1 MSVVRPGGHAH
12 PALQAARPEK
22 PVTHGRRL
30 AAPRAILMLLA
41 MGSPAGAP
49 AEAQPAGQ
57 PAAPRVLAVRGATV
71 HTAAGAPMANATILV
86 RDGKIVSVGRDV
98 AVPSGATIIEAA
110 GRVIIP
116 GMIDEH
122 SHIGARPTDLN
133 DRPMIIGPQHRFI
146 DALDLNDPD
155 FKDAVSGGVT
165 TVITGPGSG
174 ENVSG
179 QAIVLKTF
187 GNALA
192 TRLLT
197 DKGGMKFA
205 MGPKRTDAYPSTSM
219 GVAAN
224 LRQYLIRTQEY
235 MAAVKRW
242 EDGGRS
248 GAPPAR
254 DLGYEAM
261 AEVLSKRLRVRAHV
275 HSATDVMT
283 LLRLKDE
290 FGFDLT
296 LHHSTEAYKVA
307 PEIAKR
313 GVSAVVLPLGPRI
326 GVTDDAMEGPATLF
340 RAGVKIALHTDHPVI
355 NQKWLRLCAAL
366 AMRYG
371 LPEDEALKAITINV
385 AEIARV
391 SDRVGS
397 LQAGKDADFVVL
409 NGPWYEPASR
419 VELVVGDGEV
429 VYDRTRAEGR

>member
-1 MSVVRPGGHAH
+1 MRVVRSGGG
-12 PALQAARPEK
+12 ARPA
-22 PVTHGRRL
+22 PHRAGRRPARARQRALSVALL
-30 AAPRAILMLLA
+30 AAAA
-41 MGSPAGAP
+41 AAFAPAGA
-49 AEAQPAGQ
+49 QP
-57 PAAPRVLAVRGATV
+57 PTSRVLAVRGATV
-71 HTAAGAPMANATILV
+71 HTAAGAPIANATILV
-86 RDGKIVSVGRDV
+86 RDGKIVDVGRNV
-98 AVPSGATIIEAA
+98 AVPSDATVIDAS
-110 GRVIIP
+110 GKVIIP

-133 DRPMIIGPQHRFI
+133 DRPMIIGPQHRFL
-146 DALDLNDPD
+146 DALDPNDPD

-179 QAIVLKTF
+179 QAIVIKTF
-187 GNALA
+187 GTELSR
-192 TRLLT
+192 RLVT

-205 MGPKRTDAYPSTSM
+205 MGPKRTDAYPSTAM

-224 LRQYLIRTQEY
+224 LRQYLIKTQEY
-235 MAAVKRW
+235 MASVKRW
-242 EDGGRS
+242 EDDGRT
-248 GAPPAR
+248 GTPPAR

-261 AEVLSKRLRVRAHV
+261 AEVLARRLRVRAHV

-307 PEIAKR
+307 PEIARR

-397 LQAGKDADFVVL
+397 IQAGKDADFVVL

-419 VELVVGDGEV
+419 VDLVVGDGQV
-429 VYDRTRAEGR
+429 VFDRTRPEGR